1 MRQVIKSD
9 SGWEKSDFIRLKRKR
24 KFQNR
29 EQRGKSTTAT
39 KKLNILIKFV
49 IFVKFLILY
58 ISVSLTSEV
67 FFVFAEFY
75 FYYYFY
81 LK

>member
-9 SGWEKSDFIRLKRKR
+9 SGWGKKSDFIRLKRKR
-24 KFQNR
+24 KFLNR

-39 KKLNILIKFV
+39 KKKLNIFIKFV
-49 IFVKFLILY
+49 IFVILY

-67 FFVFAEFY
+67 FLFLLNFIFIII
-75 FYYYFY
+75 FI
-81 LK
+81 

>member
-9 SGWEKSDFIRLKRKR
+9 SGWGKSDFIRLKRKR

-67 FFVFAEFY
+67 FLFLLNFIFIII
-75 FYYYFY
+75 FI
-81 LK
+81 